1 VIVSFKAIAS
11 AIIVYIVISILT
23 RLLVAFLLGLG
34 VPGLIIAMAS
44 MILAAMIGAISML
57 LANVSSYHLRK
68 QNFFYA

>member
-1 VIVSFKAIAS
+1 MIVSFKAIAS